1 MIFIFITYVIGMY
14 CEFFLVYGIYLTKE
28 FPFTF
33 HSLKSSNR
41 FHKRCI
47 SFFPLSKSLNS
58 SVSHL
63 VLGRIATAI
72 IPTESVTLL
81 LEHFRHSALSPNSR
95 APGPPLIGAM
105 DLMPTPHWSK
115 IPVGGAPL
123 VESGGTSPRNFHPST
138 ESRPK
143 TP

>member
-33 HSLKSSNR
+33 HSLKPSNR

-95 APGPPLIGAM
+95 APGPPLIGAT
-105 DLMPTPHWSK
+105 DPMPTPHWSK